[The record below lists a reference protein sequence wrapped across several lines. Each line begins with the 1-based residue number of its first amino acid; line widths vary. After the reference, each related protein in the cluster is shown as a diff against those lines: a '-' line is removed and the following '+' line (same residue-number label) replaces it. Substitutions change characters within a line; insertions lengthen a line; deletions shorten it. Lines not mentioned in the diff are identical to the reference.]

1 MTGALH
7 LLRAL
12 VDALAFLGQSES
24 VVQPVE
30 QADFENLL
38 QPLDA
43 AHDGRRTGAQRGC
56 GLAET
61 QGARNGDEDA
71 QVIPRNAL
79 KQRGADGLLHFC
91 NRLFQ

>member
-1 MTGALH
+1 MPREIEILIEMSAQRMTGALH

-12 VDALAFLGQSES
+12 VDARPFS
-24 VVQPVE
+24 VSPSPSCKPVE
-30 QADFENLL
+30 QAEFENLL

-61 QGARNGDEDA
+61 
-71 QVIPRNAL
+71 
-79 KQRGADGLLHFC
+79 
-91 NRLFQ
+91 